1 MMEPPTVTISVTWQ
15 QFMNVLTCFLLV
27 RSIVA
32 SYRTSRLLAEQREA
46 HIALSQ
52 IVAKLAGRDRP

>member
-1 MMEPPTVTISVTWQ
+1 MTISVTWQ